1 MRAVPRARALFVG
14 TVGLGFG
21 ALTVAAFARSDVS
34 LATLALLG
42 AAAILTE
49 FIQIPGDDSSP
60 APGDA
65 HAFSFSTCVHVA
77 TILLVGP
84 WTAGL
89 VAAFGVVVVDRL
101 RGEPWRKVGFNASVF
116 ALAAVSGGFAF
127 ELFGGDRG
135 HVELPGDFAA
145 LVALAVTYYVV
156 NTAFTCGIVA
166 LSGGS
171 PFPSLFWG
179 SIVDGAGSFA
189 AEAGLGVALAFLAEL
204 EPWAL
209 AVLVPLL
216 FAVYRSYERLATLR
230 RETTRALETFA
241 SVVDHRD
248 PYTFEHSARV
258 AGYVR
263 GLAQRLGLPLA
274 DVERLRWAGRVHD
287 LGKIAVDA
295 SVLRKPGK
303 LDADEWAALRRHP
316 RLSAHL
322 LRRFRLASDEARAVE
337 AHHERFDGKGYY
349 GLGAFEVPL
358 AAHFLIVA
366 DTFDAMTTDRPY
378 RRALTA
384 EEALAEIER
393 ESGSQFHPAVAKA
406 FVAWRRGLDPGQVLT
421 AEERRSLRRLWGS
434 RRPPAQR
441 LRQLA
446 VDRELV
452 AAGALTL
459 GLVLVGI
466 GEPLAALASA
476 AVAVAALASRT
487 IERIRTD
494 RLGGALVAALAAAPS
509 RQDAIRSLADRLVLS
524 APLRWAGLVAWQER
538 DLAGVIESGW
548 SSNGRAP
555 SVTEL
560 SSWLAREADAT
571 TLFVETPNALGR
583 DQIEVAVALRTDG
596 VRTGFLVLSFGT
608 PLPRRVAAA
617 LAARAAKIS
626 DLLAADR
633 EGPERRLPLAAVR

>member
-1 MRAVPRARALFVG
+1 MRAVPRARALFVA
-14 TVGLGFG
+14 TVGLGLG
-21 ALTVAAFARSDVS
+21 ALTVAAFARADVS

-42 AAAILTE
+42 AAAIFTE
-49 FIQIPGDDSSP
+49 FIQIPGDESSP

-84 WTAGL
+84 WTAGV

-101 RGEPWRKVGFNASVF
+101 GGAPWRKVAFNASVF

-145 LVALAVTYYVV
+145 LAALAVTYYGV
-156 NTAFTCGIVA
+156 NTALTCGIVA
-166 LSGGS
+166 LWAGS

-179 SIVDGAGSFA
+179 SIVDGAASFA
-189 AEAGLGVALAFLAEL
+189 AEAGLGVALAFIAEL

-258 AGYVR
+258 AEYVR

-322 LRRFRLASDEARAVE
+322 LRRFRLAAEEARAVE

-378 RRALTA
+378 RRALTT

-406 FVAWRRGLDPGQVLT
+406 FVAWRRGLDPAAVLT
-421 AEERRSLRRLWGS
+421 AEERRSLRRPWGS
-434 RRPPAQR
+434 GSRPTAR
-441 LRQLA
+441 LR
-446 VDRELV
+446 
-452 AAGALTL
+452 
-459 GLVLVGI
+459 GLVLDRDLLAAAALVLGLILYGI
-466 GEPLAALASA
+466 GAPLAGLASA
-476 AVAVAALASRT
+476 VVALAALASRT

-494 RLGGALVAALAAAPS
+494 RLGASLVTALSAAPS
-509 RQDAIRSLADRLVLS
+509 RREAALALANRLALT
-524 APLRWAGLVAWQER
+524 APLQWAGLVAWQER
-538 DLAGVIESGW
+538 DLAGTIDVAW
-548 SSNGRAP
+548 SRNGRAP
-555 SVTEL
+555 SAEEV
-560 SSWLAREADAT
+560 SSWLARETDPT
-571 TLFVETPNALGR
+571 TILLETTRALGPGR
-583 DQIEVAVALRTDG
+583 VDLALALRTDG
-596 VRTGFLVLSFGT
+596 VRTGFLVLSFAA
-608 PLPRRVAAA
+608 PLRRRVVSA
-617 LAARAAKIS
+617 LAARAADVS
-626 DLLAADR
+626 DALATDADDV
-633 EGPERRLPLAAVR
+633 EPRLPLAAVR